1 MVEPQVPAWSRES
14 AAVRLDGAIH
24 LADLTPGWAWGGS
37 SGLGVRVAVVDSG
50 IEADHPGLDGCVDVE
65 GGVAV
70 RPDHD
75 GRLTLVPG
83 PHADDFGH
91 GTACAGI
98 VHSLAPD
105 ARITSVKVL
114 GGNLGGTSEAFLMG
128 LNWAVEERF
137 DVINLSLGTR
147 KRDWALA
154 FYEVCDL
161 AYFQGSFLVTAANNV
176 QRDSFPSLYAS
187 VTSVACN
194 TAKDPFRFHFNP
206 DPPTEFLARGID
218 VDVAWRGGGRLLGT
232 GNSLPRRPTSR
243 GSPPS
248 SSPNTRSC
256 ARSSSRPSCG
266 RRQQTSERLRRWRAG
281 SAASAT
287 RSAAPLGWPPPHGD
301 DPADRPPSA
310 RQSRGRAG
318 VLPHPTRAGPDWP
331 GQRRSPL
338 ANDSGDH
345 VSNPKPVTSSSSS
358 VSLSAHRMPGAI
370 NAPSTA
376 RSSGFSVCVENS
388 CNLASAVVTESSLI
402 PRWSA
407 NEPFGYTSMT
417 TDSRGSPASAAS
429 GARNRLAGPAR
440 WTNLEGGK

>member
-14 AAVRLDGAIH
+14 AAVRLDGAVH
-24 LADLTPGWAWGGS
+24 LADLTPGWAWGGA

-83 PHADDFGH
+83 PHPDDFGH

-232 GNSLPRRPTSR
+232 GNSYAAPHIAGIAALIKSKHPELRPFQLKTVLWATAANVREAPEMAGRLSR
-243 GSPPS
+243 VGHKISGS
-248 SSPNTRSC
+248 TRM
-256 ARSSSRPSCG
+256 
-266 RRQQTSERLRRWRAG
+266 
-281 SAASAT
+281 AAAT
-287 RSAAPLGWPPPHGD
+287 R
-301 DPADRPPSA
+301 R
-310 RQSRGRAG
+310 
-318 VLPHPTRAGPDWP
+318 
-331 GQRRSPL
+331 
-338 ANDSGDH
+338 
-345 VSNPKPVTSSSSS
+345 
-358 VSLSAHRMPGAI
+358 
-370 NAPSTA
+370 
-376 RSSGFSVCVENS
+376 
-388 CNLASAVVTESSLI
+388 
-402 PRWSA
+402 
-407 NEPFGYTSMT
+407 
-417 TDSRGSPASAAS
+417 
-429 GARNRLAGPAR
+429 
-440 WTNLEGGK
+440 